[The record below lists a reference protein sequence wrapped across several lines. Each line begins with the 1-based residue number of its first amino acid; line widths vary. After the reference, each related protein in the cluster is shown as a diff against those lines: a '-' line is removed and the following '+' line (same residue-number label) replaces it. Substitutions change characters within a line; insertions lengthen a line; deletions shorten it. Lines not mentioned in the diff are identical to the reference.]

1 MQSLYDNGNF
11 YKSHFK
17 IKGWLIHQ
25 SSHSWGIL
33 LYAFSYLY
41 FLSYFLSGWQCLSDN
56 RSCWRIRVLHNCFW
70 SWCSCGW
77 RWQNTGT
84 NSDSNAIAWN
94 GFFLKLDKF
103 MHKIY
108 LSTVF
113 QLYQQLQ
120 VTSKSFSHT
129 RI

>member
-1 MQSLYDNGNF
+1 MIMEIFIRAIL
-11 YKSHFK
+11 KSRDDWFINPRIAGVFSYMLFHIYIF
-17 IKGWLIHQ
+17 
-25 SSHSWGIL
+25 SHS
-33 LYAFSYLY
+33 
-41 FLSYFLSGWQCLSDN
+41 FLSGWQCLSDN
-56 RSCWRIRVLHNCFW
+56 QSCWRIRVLHNCFW
-70 SWCSCGW
+70 SWCSYGW

-94 GFFLKLDKF
+94 GFFLKLEKF
-103 MHKIY
+103 MQKIY
-108 LSTVF
+108 LSSTVF